1 MWRGDYQGLIGAD
14 IALEIPAIPI
24 NAQLFSMPIHQVMVM
39 PGSVMTIPGMRLPF
53 TSIVPFVV
61 YYGPVELP
69 QSTLTLP
76 TVTITVGGPTTTI
89 DGNLTGMVGGVSIPL
104 IKIPA
109 APGFGN
115 STTSPS
121 SGFFNAGAGTASGFG
136 NFGGGASGFWNL
148 ASATSGLSGFGNVGA
163 LGSGVANVGNT
174 ISGLYN
180 TSTSNLATPAFNS
193 GLLHHAGLLHHSVG
207 TMTLNFGLANVG
219 GNNVGG
225 ANAGIFNVGLA
236 NLGDYNI
243 GFGNLGGAI

>member
-1 MWRGDYQGLIGAD
+1 LWRGDYQGLIGAD

-115 STTSPS
+115 ST
-121 SGFFNAGAGTASGFG
+121 
-136 NFGGGASGFWNL
+136 
-148 ASATSGLSGFGNVGA
+148 
-163 LGSGVANVGNT
+163 
-174 ISGLYN
+174 
-180 TSTSNLATPAFNS
+180 
-193 GLLHHAGLLHHSVG
+193 
-207 TMTLNFGLANVG
+207 
-219 GNNVGG
+219 
-225 ANAGIFNVGLA
+225 
-236 NLGDYNI
+236 
-243 GFGNLGGAI
+243 